1 MGYLKNPDQSGV
13 RKGYI
18 KYRFDLRYGGQRYRK
33 METCRASA
41 VQAIYKAWED
51 KIYEEI
57 HQTSEEQHQLFEI
70 IDQYIDDV
78 RQYKSDIYIKAEIRA
93 LFRLKE
99 YLECDMLISHFRR
112 RHIAEYISWRRGRV
126 FPARDNSRAKG
137 RVANSTIN
145 RDIAVIS
152 SLFNWAIKREIY
164 NSVNPASMSKLKEAN
179 YREVRLSKDQINTM
193 IDTAYSISDNLG
205 RVVSMALMTGMRKK
219 EILSLEWNEVH
230 FNSSIILLS
239 ATKTKSKKARIIP
252 LVGDLRNLLIEIQNG
267 EENCEE
273 YVFAGYTADILRKQW
288 QKLLKQVEFNRI
300 KDGTSLHF
308 HDLRHIYAQALLD
321 QGVGLEDIQSLLGH
335 EDIATT
341 QKRYA
346 MFARPD
352 LHSKAE
358 KISNVIRFKRAV

>member
-1 MGYLKNPDQSGV
+1 MAYKLSKNQKNLE
-13 RKGYI
+13 KGFA
-18 KYRFDLRYGGQRYRK
+18 RFDFYFKYQGKQNRKREVCRKSTVESVYRK
-33 METCRASA
+33 WQDLVITIADNSSDNHM
-41 VQAIYKAWED
+41 
-51 KIYEEI
+51 
-57 HQTSEEQHQLFEI
+57 LFEI
-70 IDQYIDDV
+70 IDEYLLDV
-78 RQYKSDIYIKAEIRA
+78 HQYKSEKYFKSEIRS
-93 LFRLKE
+93 LTRLKE
-99 YLECDMLISHFRR
+99 FLQHDIFLNEFRR
-112 RHIAEYISWRRGRV
+112 KHMEEFITWRRGRV
-126 FPARDNSRAKG
+126 FSLRDNTIEKG

-145 RDIAVIS
+145 RDISVIS
-152 SLFNWAIKREIY
+152 SFFNWCIRREYY
-164 NSVNPASMSKLKEAN
+164 NKVNPASMAKLKENN
-179 YREVRLSKDQINTM
+179 YREVRLHKDQIHIL
-193 IDTAYSISDNLG
+193 IDTAYGISDNLG

-239 ATKTKSKKARIIP
+239 AGKTKSKKARVIP
-252 LVGDLRNLLIEIQNG
+252 LVGDLRTLLIEIQCGQQNVDG
-267 EENCEE
+267 

-300 KDGTSLHF
+300 KDGTPLHF

-335 EDIATT
+335 EDISTT

-358 KISNVIRFKRAV
+358 KISNVVSFKRAV